1 MVHSPLVDALLC
13 GSAYPDRPEAVEL
26 VQTHISYV
34 FLLSGADHS
43 PSETGRGPSEF
54 VYKIKKPVDFG
65 FLDFSTLE
73 RRRFFCL
80 EEVRLNSRLAPDI
93 YLGVVP
99 VFKEEKERGAVFR
112 VGEVFI
118 REGDAECASAVAAEA
133 AGSVVVEYAVKMRR
147 IASDTILDEM
157 LRQERAT
164 AETLQRVARSIAAF
178 HQKAEPLCRAE
189 QVDTIAYNIMDNFSR
204 IESFAGDE
212 PGATII
218 RRRLEGLRE
227 FSAKFLAENR
237 ALLEERVR
245 GGFIRD
251 CHGDMHV
258 DHVVVTENIAI
269 FDCIEFSER
278 LRLCDTVADA
288 GFLSMDLEYLGRGD
302 LAKVFEAEYKKVS
315 GDAAPDALWNFYK
328 CYRAVVRGKVA
339 SLKSIGSDIDETE
352 RSDAIRDAIKHFHL
366 ADLYA
371 KGGAK
376 PVLVVVSGLTATGK
390 STLVRALKG
399 TSSMKVIST
408 DATRRDIFNIP
419 IGEDRRAQFGKDL
432 YTEES
437 VSRVYEAVFKEG
449 ERWLGLGRSVI
460 LDATFSK
467 KRYIDS
473 ARDIAERCDALCF
486 VVECVAGE
494 ASVKAR
500 MEKRSKEKDSLSD
513 ATYETYKKMK
523 ESFEPIEGDCLRI
536 NTDGDPVGIAGLLIK
551 KVFGV
556 MQ

>member
-13 GSAYPDRPEAVEL
+13 ASAYPGSPGSVSL

-34 FLLSGADHS
+34 FLLSGGDCDA
-43 PSETGRGPSEF
+43 TEF

-99 VFKEEKERGAVFR
+99 VFKEDKESGAVFR

-118 REGDAECASAVAAEA
+118 CEDDADGAECAVAAAAEA
-133 AGSVVVEYAVKMRR
+133 AGAVVVEYAVKMRR

-157 LRQERAT
+157 LRRESAT
-164 AETLQRVARSIAAF
+164 AGTMQRVARAIAAF
-178 HQKAEPLCRAE
+178 HEKAEPLRRAG
-189 QVDTIAYNIMDNFSR
+189 QVDTIACNIMDNFSR
-204 IESFAGDE
+204 IEAFAGDE
-212 PGATII
+212 PGATIT
-218 RRRLEGLRE
+218 RRRLEELRE

-237 ALLEERVR
+237 TLLEERVKD
-245 GGFIRD
+245 GFIRD
-251 CHGDMHV
+251 CHGDIHV
-258 DHVVVTENIAI
+258 DHVVVTEKIAI

-278 LRLCDTVADA
+278 LRLCDTIADA

-302 LAKVFEAEYKKVS
+302 LAKVFEAEYKRAS
-315 GDAAPDALWNFYK
+315 GDPASDALWNFYK

-339 SLKSIGSDIDETE
+339 SLKAAGSDLDVAE
-352 RSDAIRDAIKHFHL
+352 RGEAVRDAIGHFHL
-366 ADLYA
+366 AHLYA
-371 KGGAK
+371 KGGGR

-390 STLVRALKG
+390 STLVNAFKG
-399 TSSMKVIST
+399 TGGMKVIST

-419 IGEDRRAQFGKDL
+419 TGEGRRAEFGKDL
-432 YTEES
+432 YTEEAIF
-437 VSRVYEAVFKEG
+437 RVYEAVFKEA
-449 ERWLGLGRSVI
+449 ERWLKLGRSVI

-467 KRYIDS
+467 KRDVER
-473 ARDIAERCDALCF
+473 ARAIAERCNALCL

-494 ASVKAR
+494 AAVKAR

-513 ATYETYKKMK
+513 ATYEVYKKMK

-536 NTDGDPVGIAGLLIK
+536 DTNGDPVEIAVVVIK
-551 KVFGV
+551 KVFGDA
-556 MQ
+556 